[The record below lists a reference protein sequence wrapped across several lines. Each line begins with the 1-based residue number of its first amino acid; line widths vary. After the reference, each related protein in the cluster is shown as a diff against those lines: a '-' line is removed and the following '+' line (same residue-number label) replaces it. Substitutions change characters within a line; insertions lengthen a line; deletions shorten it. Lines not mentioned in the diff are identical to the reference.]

1 MQIYADFM
9 KNYAEFMHVYADFMQ
24 NLCRIYAGL
33 CNLCNFF
40 MQFYAILCRFYA
52 DFMHFIRVYK
62 MHKYAFYAPGT
73 LLMPVV
79 TGTDSAGPA
88 ASAPG
93 GPPQPQAAQAEFTTA
108 S

>member
-73 LLMPVV
+73 LLMSVSLPGRLSRGLV
-79 TGTDSAGPA
+79 TRDSDTGIRVGP
-88 ASAPG
+88 
-93 GPPQPQAAQAEFTTA
+93 
-108 S
+108 